1 MKDAVCSLAITFFIL
16 GALFDFSKI
25 VLKLFQI
32 EKCLQNLLLCSLY
45 TAWARYN

>member
-32 EKCLQNLLLCSLY
+32 DVQSVFS
-45 TAWARYN
+45 ARFCFRPGIFKIS